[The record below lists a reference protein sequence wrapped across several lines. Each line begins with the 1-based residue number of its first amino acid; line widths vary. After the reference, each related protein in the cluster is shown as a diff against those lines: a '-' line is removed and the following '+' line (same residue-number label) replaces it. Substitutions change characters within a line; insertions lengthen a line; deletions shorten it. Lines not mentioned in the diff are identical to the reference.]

1 MSDHR
6 YFYNIAYKCTS
17 EKFNR
22 SEIVY
27 ARDTN
32 EAAEIFAKDLYRFY
46 DEKFTTIDVV
56 VKEAC
61 NHYAKTYRYEVK
73 VVLEPSFIAT
83 KTGEMD

>member
-6 YFYNIAYKCTS
+6 YFYNVAFRCTS
-17 EKFNR
+17 EKFNC
-22 SEIVY
+22 SDIVY

-32 EAAEIFAKDLYRFY
+32 EAAELFAKGLY
-46 DEKFTTIDVV
+46 DNKFTTIDVV

-73 VVLEPSFIAT
+73 VYLQPSFSAI

>member
-6 YFYNIAYKCTS
+6 YFYNVAYKCTS

-22 SEIVY
+22 SDIVY

-46 DEKFTTIDVV
+46 DEKFSTIDVV
-56 VKEAC
+56 VREAS

-73 VVLEPSFIAT
+73 VDLQPSFSAI

>member
-6 YFYNIAYKCTS
+6 YFYNVAYKCTS

-22 SEIVY
+22 SDIVY

-32 EAAEIFAKDLYRFY
+32 EAAKLFAKGLY
-46 DEKFTTIDVV
+46 DHKFTTIDVV
-56 VKEAC
+56 VREAS

-73 VVLEPSFIAT
+73 VDLQPSFSAI